1 MHERR
6 EWGEKGKKERSASK
20 EGNGREENEEGNP
33 GNEYMKG
40 GE

>member
-1 MHERR
+1 MGRERGK
-6 EWGEKGKKERSASK
+6 GEERKRKSASK